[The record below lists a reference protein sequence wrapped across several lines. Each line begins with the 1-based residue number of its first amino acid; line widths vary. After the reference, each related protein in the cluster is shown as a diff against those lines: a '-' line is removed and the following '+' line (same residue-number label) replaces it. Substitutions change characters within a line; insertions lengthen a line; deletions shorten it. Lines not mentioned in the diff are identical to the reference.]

1 MYINNTKQNIVLNY
15 KFLQHIIYAIDMA
28 QLIGKM
34 FRKTFF
40 VIYGDIYHLQHQ
52 NKNYI

>member
-28 QLIGKM
+28 QLIGKNVQ
-34 FRKTFF
+34 KNFF
-40 VIYGDIYHLQHQ
+40 VIFGEIYHIEHQ
-52 NKNYI
+52 NKS

>member
-15 KFLQHIIYAIDMA
+15 KFLQHIIYAIDIA
-28 QLIGKM
+28 QLIGQM

-40 VIYGDIYHLQHQ
+40 VICGDIYHIQHQ
-52 NKNYI
+52 NKSFI